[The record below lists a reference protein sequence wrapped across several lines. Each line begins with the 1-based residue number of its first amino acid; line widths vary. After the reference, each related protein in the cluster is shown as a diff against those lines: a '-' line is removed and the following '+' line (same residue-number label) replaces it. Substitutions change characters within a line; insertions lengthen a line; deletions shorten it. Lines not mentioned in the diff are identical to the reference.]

1 MTIQDILE
9 QKGSRVITIEP
20 HHTLQLALS
29 TLVENK
35 VGALIV
41 QNQTGD
47 ILGIIT
53 ERDLMR
59 EVYEDTDLSNTQV
72 EDVMTRT
79 IVTGNPTHNLEYVM
93 AEMTE
98 GRFRHMPVFDDDTL
112 VGIIS
117 IGDIVKAKLHDVQ
130 EELTQYKDYVAL
142 DYRAS

>member
-1 MTIQDILE
+1 MIIRDILK

-20 HHTLQLALS
+20 RHTLHLALC

-41 QNQTGD
+41 QDQTQE

-53 ERDLMR
+53 ERDLMH
-59 EVYEDTDLSNTQV
+59 EVYKGTDLSTTHV
-72 EDVMTRT
+72 EDVMTRS
-79 IVTGNPTHNLEYVM
+79 IVTGHPTQDIEYVM
-93 AEMTE
+93 NEMTQ
-98 GRFRHMPVFDDDTL
+98 GRFRHMPVFDEENL

-117 IGDIVKAKLHDVQ
+117 IGDIVKSKLQHV
-130 EELTQYKDYVAL
+130 EEEFTQYKDYVAL

>member
-1 MTIQDILE
+1 MTIRDILE

-20 HHTLQLALS
+20 HHTLHTALT

-41 QNQTGD
+41 QDENGD

-59 EVYEDTDLSNTQV
+59 EVYEDTDLHTAQV
-72 EDVMTRT
+72 NNVMTRA
-79 IVTGNPTHNLEYVM
+79 IVTGNPDQDIEYAM
-93 AEMTE
+93 AEMTQ
-98 GRFRHMPVFDDDTL
+98 GRFRHMPIIHDDEL
-112 VGIIS
+112 IGIIS
-117 IGDIVKAKLHDVQ
+117 IGDIVKSKLQHVQ
-130 EELTQYKDYVAL
+130 DEFTQYKDYVAL